1 MHKERNHTLEKSGRI
16 IGYARVSTEDQHLDL
31 QLNALM
37 LAGCNAIFEDRGV
50 SATAKRR
57 PGFEQALA
65 DLQAGDV
72 FVVWKMDRA
81 FRSLKNALDILE
93 EFENRAVAFR
103 CLTENIDTST
113 AMGKC
118 MYQIRHAFSE
128 LERNLIRERTKA
140 GMEAARKRGVQ
151 IGRPRKLSH
160 FQIAHMQGLLQR
172 QPNMT
177 PAQIADQFDVSPR
190 TIYRALSQ
198 NPNTNEGL
206 LINAE

>member
-1 MHKERNHTLEKSGRI
+1 MYAQHILENSGRI

-31 QLNALM
+31 QLNALQ

-50 SATAKRR
+50 SATAKQR
-57 PGFEQALA
+57 PGFEQALFS
-65 DLQAGDV
+65 LQAGDV

-93 EFENRAVAFR
+93 EFENRDVAFR

-140 GMEAARKRGVQ
+140 GMEAARQRGVQ
-151 IGRPRKLSH
+151 IGRPRKLSSC
-160 FQIAHMQGLLQR
+160 QIVHAQNLLQHQSGR
-172 QPNMT
+172 T
-177 PAQIADQFDVSPR
+177 TAQIADEFGVSPR

-198 NPNTNEGL
+198 YTNTNEGL
-206 LINAE
+206 LINTG